1 MAKLDIFPRS
11 LCIQAII
18 FLCVF
23 SYYTIITEHC
33 ISHTVYQVIGQS
45 VGIRVKRLD
54 CFYMVSV
61 VFWQCVQI

>member
-33 ISHTVYQVIGQS
+33 ISHTVYHVIGQS
-45 VGIRVKRLD
+45 VGIREKRLK
-54 CFYMVSV
+54 CFYMVSE